1 MWIYLR
7 IFELLRSYGNGILK
21 QRFVSLIKY
30 YDEYRTLDILHL
42 YIFVYYVQ
50 SVHN

>member
-7 IFELLRSYGNGILK
+7 IFELLRSYVKGILK

-30 YDEYRTLDILHL
+30 YDEYRTLNISHS

-50 SVHN
+50 SMHN